1 MPAPI
6 VPAVIG
12 YGAQMLYSEHQS
24 NKQQR
29 QNIEMMKLSN
39 SIGRQ
44 NLIDSPTLTVQGLE
58 NAGLSPAMAQG
69 NFGDVAQTPSPAN
82 SSIPSAPSMDVIGAL
97 LAKSQIKQSDAAADK
112 MKAEAEGQEIKNSEE
127 KQKNVDAPKF
137 IRNSL
142 DNIINA
148 YHKAG
153 LNSSYYQ
160 NLRDILNDKSNAGTI
175 AAILN
180 SAAAETNLSKVTRS
194 NIGDALD
201 TLVDDHKI
209 DYAEDIAKMSHL
221 QRKMLEKQI
230 TLAAKTVTL
239 TSEQIKNVKG
249 DTRKKEQEFY
259 NLIDEQ
265 KKLNEEI
272 KNLVSTNKLTETQAE
287 QIRDN
292 NFIGAIRNHDWL
304 PAGVNGAFKL
314 LEAIL
319 SVLTKK
325 K

>member
-39 SIGRQ
+39 SLGRQ
-44 NLIDSPTLTVQGLE
+44 NLLDSPKLTVQGLE

-97 LAKSQIKQSDAAADK
+97 LAKSQIKQSDAATDK
-112 MKAEAEGQEIKNSEE
+112 LKAETEGQEIKNSEE
-127 KQKNVDAPKF
+127 KQKNIDTPKF

-142 DNIINA
+142 NNIINA
-148 YHKAG
+148 FHKAG

-160 NLRDILNDKSNAGTI
+160 NLRDMLDDKSNAGTI
-175 AAILN
+175 TALLN
-180 SAAAETNLSKVTRS
+180 SVSAESNLSKVTRTD
-194 NIGDALD
+194 IGDALD

-209 DYAEDIAKMSHL
+209 SYADDIAKMTHL

-230 TLAAKTVTL
+230 TLAAKTVSL

-249 DTRKKEQEFY
+249 DTRKKQQEFY

-265 KKLNEEI
+265 KKLDQEI
-272 KNLVSTNKLTETQAE
+272 KNLVSTNKLTEAQAE

-304 PAGVNGAFKL
+304 PAGVGGALKL

-319 SVLTKK
+319 SVLAKK